1 MEFDDKEKEMI
12 INALGTYL
20 NDLEEDFSEIEG
32 WDNPE
37 LEKELRGKI
46 DMARNI
52 ANKINPDMRYY

>member
-1 MEFDDKEKEMI
+1 MEFTDEEKEMI
-12 INALGTYL
+12 LNSLGAYL
-20 NDLEEDFSEIEG
+20 NYLEEDFSEIEG
-32 WDNPE
+32 WNNPV